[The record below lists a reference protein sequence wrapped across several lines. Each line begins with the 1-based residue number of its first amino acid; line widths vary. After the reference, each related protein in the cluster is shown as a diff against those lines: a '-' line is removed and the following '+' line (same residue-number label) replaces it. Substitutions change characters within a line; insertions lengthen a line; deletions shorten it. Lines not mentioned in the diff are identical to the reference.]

1 MIIPKSYLVAS
12 LLASLA
18 KAQEWGNFSG
28 QVDSVEYVSE
38 NVYSLTSDIT
48 VSLAEGWS
56 FVDLIGRNE
65 GQISNK
71 TIVYNSADAKYYGK
85 LAFIDTA
92 TSDTADEV
100 CFPSVPIRISL
111 NQQTDGSTSGRLING
126 NIFIGCI
133 GKSRIESYPTA
144 STSSTAHAASETQ
157 SVTTAVTTSDAA
169 TKDSTSTSVLVSSES
184 TTPSLS
190 THSSSEVLSATTT
203 VATSDVVSAS
213 TSESVA
219 LSSSDI
225 SSISVHY
232 STVAETTSMVHLPIL
247 TGAHSN
253 NTLITSYAPTSTH
266 VKNFTTTGVANFT
279 GTGIVI
285 NQNSGA
291 TNSITSMLTL
301 GAVMMCFV
309 LIV

>member
-1 MIIPKSYLVAS
+1 MIIPKSYLFAS

-28 QVDSVEYVSE
+28 EVDTVEYVSE
-38 NVYSLTSDIT
+38 NLFSLTSDIT
-48 VSLAEGWS
+48 IALAEGWS
-56 FVDLIGRNE
+56 FVDLVGRNE

-71 TIVYNSADAKYYGK
+71 TIVYNAADSKYYGK
-85 LAFIDTA
+85 LAFTNTA
-92 TSDTADEV
+92 TSNTAEEI

-126 NIFIGCI
+126 NMFIGCI

-144 STSSTAHAASETQ
+144 STSSTTQAASETQ
-157 SVTTAVTTSDAA
+157 SVTTDVTSSDAA
-169 TKDSTSTSVLVSSES
+169 TKDSTSTSALASGES

-190 THSSSEVLSATTT
+190 TDASSEVLSATTT

-219 LSSSDI
+219 LSSSDV
-225 SSISVHY
+225 SSISAHD
-232 STVAETTSMVHLPIL
+232 STVAETASTIHLPIL
-247 TGAHSN
+247 TGAPSD
-253 NTLITSYAPTSTH
+253 NTLIISYAPTSTP
-266 VKNFTTTGVANFT
+266 VKNVTTTGVANFT

-309 LIV
+309 LVV